1 MFPKKRPTFPA
12 AWEAD
17 RLALRAAHL
26 MRICCFSKKDFSRFF
41 GICLTEEDHDETKN
55 VKRVTYI
62 QGSLLVSLWLSKP
75 FPDYQRQL
83 RFSNEF
89 PKKKKKKK
97 KKSYLWQ
104 DARIFGSCLLQTI
117 ESFGNNVALYQNT
130 EPFEKMMQKYMYP
143 KYLENSDR
151 PCLRL
156 FQPEK
161 RNK

>member
-97 KKSYLWQ
+97 KSPT
-104 DARIFGSCLLQTI
+104 FGKMREFSAPACCKRSNPLGTM
-117 ESFGNNVALYQNT
+117 SPSTKTQNHL
-130 EPFEKMMQKYMYP
+130 KK
-143 KYLENSDR
+143 
-151 PCLRL
+151 
-156 FQPEK
+156 
-161 RNK
+161 